1 MLIETNLKS
10 KKIDFDSEN
19 YEFDF
24 RWDYSPEEE
33 NLTADKNYN
42 KFLRDN
48 YFFDHDKHKYE
59 SARFSF

>member
-1 MLIETNLKS
+1 MLLEINQKR

-33 NLTADKNYN
+33 NITADKKYS
-42 KFLRDN
+42 KFLREN
-48 YFFDHDKHKYE
+48 YLFDQDKHKYE
-59 SARFSF
+59 SARFSY